1 MNKEDAL
8 RIMRLLSAIEG
19 WSFGVKDR
27 MPDHLVLESEE
38 VCAVLEK
45 IILSDNTIKK

>member
-19 WSFGVKDR
+19 WSFGVKDN
-27 MPDHLVLESEE
+27 MPDYLVSESED
-38 VCAVLEK
+38 VCKVLEK
-45 IILSDNTIKK
+45 IVLADD

>member
-19 WSFGVKDR
+19 WSFGVKDH
-27 MPDHLVLESEE
+27 MPDYLVSESEE
-38 VCAVLEK
+38 LCTVLQK
-45 IILSDNTIKK
+45 IVLADN

>member
-1 MNKEDAL
+1 MSKEDAL

-27 MPDHLVLESEE
+27 MPDYLAVESEK
-38 VCAVLEK
+38 VCQSLSEIV
-45 IILSDNTIKK
+45 LSDDVK